1 MAETLDSST
10 PLVLE
15 ERRRLAREVHD
26 TLAQY
31 LSATALQL
39 QIARRLVPSGAD
51 AEDRIRKAQ
60 ELTYRALADA
70 RRIIWGVP
78 PSLLRGRSLAEVL
91 GDEVEDFA
99 RRTGV
104 IASFV
109 HLGGPIT
116 LDDERS
122 GALLR
127 VAQEALHNIEKH
139 AAAQRVRVELE
150 ADAEANQVRL
160 LVADDG
166 CGFALTSSGEAPEL
180 PADSFG
186 LISMEERARLAGG
199 HLEIESAP
207 GWGTRVRVR
216 VPLTLL
222 TEEPIEQSA
231 RAGDPEPVRVL
242 IVDDYPL
249 ARNGLRRVL
258 EEHSNISV
266 VGAARDAAEAL
277 ELTGALQPDV
287 ILMDL
292 QMPRVSGVT
301 TISLLRERWAEAR
314 ILVLTAFPQ
323 DEYLFEAL
331 RAGARGY
338 LLKSAEI
345 GEIVQA
351 IHELHAGRVLV
362 TPSLTRRLVER
373 LSWIDERNQLA
384 EALTE
389 REAEV
394 LRLVATGAR
403 NREIADQLVVT
414 ETTIKHH
421 IGQIHAKLGVR
432 TRTEAV
438 MRARRLGLLPIEV
451 ALVGT
456 PNEREVVAA
465 GVHEVRLATF
475 QQFVTARANH
485 GFHG

>member
-51 AEDRIRKAQ
+51 AEDHIRKAQ

-122 GALLR
+122 GTLLR

-186 LISMEERARLAGG
+186 LWRATGCGG
-199 HLEIESAP
+199 CWRSIPTSAS
-207 GWGTRVRVR
+207 W
-216 VPLTLL
+216 
-222 TEEPIEQSA
+222 A
-231 RAGDPEPVRVL
+231 
-242 IVDDYPL
+242 
-249 ARNGLRRVL
+249 
-258 EEHSNISV
+258 
-266 VGAARDAAEAL
+266 
-277 ELTGALQPDV
+277 
-287 ILMDL
+287 
-292 QMPRVSGVT
+292 PRVMQPKRS
-301 TISLLRERWAEAR
+301 S
-314 ILVLTAFPQ
+314 
-323 DEYLFEAL
+323 
-331 RAGARGY
+331 
-338 LLKSAEI
+338 
-345 GEIVQA
+345 
-351 IHELHAGRVLV
+351 
-362 TPSLTRRLVER
+362 
-373 LSWIDERNQLA
+373 
-384 EALTE
+384 
-389 REAEV
+389 
-394 LRLVATGAR
+394 
-403 NREIADQLVVT
+403 
-414 ETTIKHH
+414 
-421 IGQIHAKLGVR
+421 
-432 TRTEAV
+432 
-438 MRARRLGLLPIEV
+438 
-451 ALVGT
+451 
-456 PNEREVVAA
+456 
-465 GVHEVRLATF
+465 
-475 QQFVTARANH
+475 
-485 GFHG
+485 

>member
-1 MAETLDSST
+1 M
-10 PLVLE
+10 
-15 ERRRLAREVHD
+15 
-26 TLAQY
+26 
-31 LSATALQL
+31 
-39 QIARRLVPSGAD
+39 
-51 AEDRIRKAQ
+51 
-60 ELTYRALADA
+60 
-70 RRIIWGVP
+70 
-78 PSLLRGRSLAEVL
+78 
-91 GDEVEDFA
+91 
-99 RRTGV
+99 
-104 IASFV
+104 
-109 HLGGPIT
+109 
-116 LDDERS
+116 
-122 GALLR
+122 
-127 VAQEALHNIEKH
+127 
-139 AAAQRVRVELE
+139 
-150 ADAEANQVRL
+150 
-160 LVADDG
+160 
-166 CGFALTSSGEAPEL
+166 
-180 PADSFG
+180 
-186 LISMEERARLAGG
+186 
-199 HLEIESAP
+199 
-207 GWGTRVRVR
+207 
-216 VPLTLL
+216 
-222 TEEPIEQSA
+222 
-231 RAGDPEPVRVL
+231 
-242 IVDDYPL
+242 
-249 ARNGLRRVL
+249 
-258 EEHSNISV
+258 
-266 VGAARDAAEAL
+266 GAARDAAEAL

-301 TISLLRERWAEAR
+301 AISLLRERWAEAR

-438 MRARRLGLLPIEV
+438 MRARRLGLLPIDDF
-451 ALVGT
+451 
-456 PNEREVVAA
+456 AA
-465 GVHEVRLATF
+465 A
-475 QQFVTARANH
+475 
-485 GFHG
+485 